1 MSEHTIAYT
10 TAVLVSLALV
20 VFLWRYL
27 GWWKTL
33 LLVLAITAVDS
44 DHFLF
49 GSQGF
54 LETPVPGEKILY
66 AFNYGIEFTAIVLGF
81 NLITGKHTLRL
92 GIKTWLF
99 PRIEVYISKSSYYF
113 TWTVRIILLGTLV
126 HYAMD
131 LPIYVILDKWNYYDY
146 SAIHYL
152 LTSAH

>member
-1 MSEHTIAYT
+1 MLEHIIAYA

-33 LLVLAITAVDS
+33 FLALAATAVDI

-54 LETPVPGEKILY
+54 LETPVPGEKILH
-66 AFNYGIEFTAIVLGF
+66 AFNYGIEFTTIVLGL
-81 NLITGKHTLRL
+81 NLLTGKHTLRL

-99 PRIEVYISKSSYYF
+99 PRIEVYTSKSSYYF
-113 TWTVRIILLGTLV
+113 AWTVRIILLGMLV

-131 LPIYVILDKWNYYDY
+131 LPIYTILDK
-146 SAIHYL
+146 
-152 LTSAH
+152 